1 MTSKPITEEIRKSLN
16 MIDNT
21 ASLQSERGAND
32 IRRRNIK
39 LELENIE
46 RLVSE
51 LGRRNKED
59 K

>member
-1 MTSKPITEEIRKSLN
+1 MISKQITEEIRKSLN